1 MILSSLTDELW
12 QNTKPRIQINCCSW
26 VYREFLFWRQ
36 LSNSLLGSSSS
47 AKSASNFKIS
57 AHSGRFCLLTEHEK
71 KPFYGI
77 VCIHSVALFWHL
89 FRAWKKVI
97 GTQKCTAENIAVHV
111 AIFTCA
117 GKWQIGLLCIAHKLH
132 SPPEA
137 RASVKTQSADALF
150 SINRGQPD
158 LVPKLAGYSAIQ
170 SKKAS
175 QYYSWET
182 SKKAFMNR
190 LGLWLGA
197 ALILSVRS

>member
-1 MILSSLTDELW
+1 MGLSGIFVLASTVKLTTG
-12 QNTKPRIQINCCSW
+12 QQ
-26 VYREFLFWRQ
+26 Q
-36 LSNSLLGSSSS
+36 LSQKRVKFQN
-47 AKSASNFKIS
+47 IS
-57 AHSGRFCLLTEHEK
+57 AQWTILPPHWAWK

-97 GTQKCTAENIAVHV
+97 GTQKCTENIAVHV